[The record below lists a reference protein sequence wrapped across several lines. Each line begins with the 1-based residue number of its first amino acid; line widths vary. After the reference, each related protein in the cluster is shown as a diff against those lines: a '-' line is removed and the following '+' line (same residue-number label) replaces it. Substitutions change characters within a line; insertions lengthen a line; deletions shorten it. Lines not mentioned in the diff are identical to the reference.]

1 VTHVA
6 LVEHH
11 SDAIIDTRSIHQMSD
26 AIQQHIENIQQQ
38 VQIAEAGYEAFR
50 SMYAKTNRPPAR
62 RAYMSRLGIL
72 RIALMV
78 IMVAGSIVS
87 ASHTMPTFMGDKV
100 TVLSLFVGLAAFFMS
115 EVALAA
121 FAYVGVM
128 RHYRE
133 TQKEPES
140 LKTLVGAGVIVPFLV
155 MAAANI
161 SHEFKINNIELPGF
175 IRTGIILAISLSA
188 PFMSYISGEVF
199 AMFEVIDRV
208 DQEKH
213 DADYAQKIEAWEE
226 KCRAAWGREKINY
239 GGKIRIDPVPVPQIG
254 VSAVP
259 SAVPSAGQERTDN
272 HGYGTGYTKKMDAR
286 DIIRTHLQENPDDL
300 SMTVRELADKLG
312 RSKTTVA
319 EVMKE
324 MRQ

>member
-1 VTHVA
+1 
-6 LVEHH
+6 
-11 SDAIIDTRSIHQMSD
+11 MSNE
-26 AIQQHIENIQQQ
+26 IIQQQ
-38 VQIAEAGYEAFR
+38 IDSIESQVALAEKGYQAFR
-50 SMYAKTNRPPAR
+50 RMYAQTNRPPER
-62 RAYMSRLGIL
+62 RAYQSRLGIL

-78 IMVAGSIVS
+78 VMVAGSIVS
-87 ASHTMPTFMGDKV
+87 ASHTMPTFMGDNV
-100 TVLSLFVGLAAFFMS
+100 TLISLAVGLAAFFMS

-133 TQKEPES
+133 TQKEPAS

-161 SHEFKINNIELPGF
+161 SHEFKINEVILPEF

-213 DADYAQKIEAWEE
+213 DADYAQKTEAWED
-226 KCRAAWGREKINY
+226 KCRQAWGREKVNY
-239 GGKIRIDPVPVPQIG
+239 GGKIRIEPVPMPQIA
-254 VSAVP
+254 VQSVHSLHSANEPVNEQDP
-259 SAVPSAGQERTDN
+259 SFIHSRSVNSAN
-272 HGYGTGYTKKMDAR
+272 GYTKRMDAKSVAR
-286 DIIRTHLQENPDDL
+286 VFLEQHPEHMATRLDDL
-300 SMTVRELADKLG
+300 VPLIEAETGVKVGRTSIHNVR
-312 RSKTTVA
+312 
-319 EVMKE
+319 KE
-324 MRQ
+324 MAQ

>member
-1 VTHVA
+1 MS
-6 LVEHH
+6 E
-11 SDAIIDTRSIHQMSD
+11 IDTTQQY
-26 AIQQHIENIQQQ
+26 IQAMNQQIE
-38 VQIAEAGYEAFR
+38 IAEAGYQGFR
-50 SMYAKTNRPPAR
+50 RMYAQTNAKPKPKAFQ
-62 RAYMSRLGIL
+62 SRLGIL
-72 RIALMV
+72 RTALMV

-87 ASHTMPTFMGDKV
+87 ASHTIPTFMGDAV
-100 TVLSLFVGLAAFFMS
+100 TIFSLIVGLAAFFMS

-128 RHYRE
+128 RHYRA

-140 LKTLVGAGVIVPFLV
+140 LKVLVGAGVIVPFVV

-161 SHEFKINNIELPGF
+161 NHEFSLNGQALPPF
-175 IRTGIILAISLSA
+175 IQTAIILAISLSA

-213 DADYAQKIEAWEE
+213 DKDYAAQDAAWEE
-226 KCRAAWGREKINY
+226 KCRAAWGREKVNY
-239 GGKIRIDPVPVPQIG
+239 GGKIKIEPVPVAALTLSAPMSA
-254 VSAVP
+254 VSATDGH
-259 SAVPSAGQERTDN
+259 GQERTDN

-286 DIIRTHLQENPDDL
+286 DTIRTHLQENPSDL

-324 MRQ
+324 MRGG